1 MFDFK
6 VIAACKETG
15 ARAGEFTTPHGVVKT
30 PIFMPVG
37 TQATVKAMS
46 PLEMEEIGAGIIL
59 SNTYHLYLRPG
70 ADLIAEAGGLHRF
83 MGWNRPIL
91 TDSGG
96 FQVFSLARLNKVT
109 DEEVLCRSHIDGSF
123 HAMSPEW
130 AMNVQ
135 QALGSDIA
143 MCFDQ
148 CIPYPSTRKA
158 AEEALART
166 ALWARRSRD
175 AHTRADQALFGIVQ
189 GSTFDDLRLRSARE
203 LAELDFPGY
212 GIGGLSV
219 GEPHSDMYR
228 ILALLDPVM
237 PAGKP
242 RYLMGVGYP
251 PDIAEG
257 ISRGIDMFDCV
268 LPTRNGRNGTLF
280 TSFGRV
286 NIKGRKY
293 ERDFSPL
300 DPACDCYLCRNFT
313 RAYLRHL
320 YRCGEILAARL
331 CTWHN
336 LRFTIRLAQRAREAI
351 LAGEYPAFLR
361 HFKETFKDE
370 RPDEDDR

>member
-1 MFDFK
+1 MFEFK
-6 VIAACKETG
+6 VVAACKETG
-15 ARAGEFTTPHGVVKT
+15 ARAGELTTPHGIVKT

-37 TQATVKAMS
+37 TQAAVKAMS
-46 PLEMEEIGAGIIL
+46 PREMEEIGAGIIL

-70 ADLIAEAGGLHRF
+70 ANLIAEAGGLHRF
-83 MGWNRPIL
+83 MRWNRPIL

-130 AMNVQ
+130 AMSVQ
-135 QALGSDIA
+135 QQLGSDVA

-148 CIPYPSTRKA
+148 CIPYPSTHEA
-158 AEEALART
+158 AEKALART
-166 ALWARRSRD
+166 TLWARRSRS
-175 AHTRADQALFGIVQ
+175 AHTRTDQALFGIVQ
-189 GSTFDDLRLRSARE
+189 GSTFDDLRLRSAKE
-203 LAELDFPGY
+203 LVEMDFPGY

-219 GEPHSDMYR
+219 GEPHADMYR
-228 ILALLDPVM
+228 ILALLGSVM
-237 PAGKP
+237 PSDKP

-251 PDIAEG
+251 PNIAEG
-257 ISRGIDMFDCV
+257 ISYGIDMFDCV

-300 DPACDCYLCRNFT
+300 DPTCDCYLCRNFT

-320 YRCGEILAARL
+320 HQCGEILAARL

-336 LRFTIRLAQRAREAI
+336 LRFTIRLAERAREAI
-351 LAGEYPAFLR
+351 LAGEYPEFLR
-361 HFKETFKDE
+361 RFRETFKDE
-370 RPDEDDR
+370 KLEDGR